1 MKYGIKNKEMYV
13 TMETI
18 LMEAKIEKDP
28 LFLAIEQGAGKI
40 KNNLNIVINPH
51 TRVKTRTW
59 IVEEYPCLILKETK
73 LMRTSVLIN
82 DISVNKQYKERLQ
95 DFLRLTLEYAIENK
109 NKKIGKNLKTYA
121 QAVGVKVIQ
130 KENTTNQGKQNE
142 GNNNSKNKNNKIK
155 GLEQT
160 IKNMEKQ
167 ITQLKE
173 IIAEVCDK
181 IVQDEG
187 FKRNIENQLKTVEEY

>member
-1 MKYGIKNKEMYV
+1 MI
-13 TMETI
+13 
-18 LMEAKIEKDP
+18 
-28 LFLAIEQGAGKI
+28 
-40 KNNLNIVINPH
+40 
-51 TRVKTRTW
+51 
-59 IVEEYPCLILKETK
+59 
-73 LMRTSVLIN
+73 
-82 DISVNKQYKERLQ
+82 
-95 DFLRLTLEYAIENK
+95 LEYAVENQ

-167 ITQLKE
+167 IMQLKE

-187 FKRNIENQLKTVEEY
+187 FKRNIENQLKTVEEYSTAQNNKNKEDQIQDNEVMQYADKNTKQVKWDKTINVDQKNKSNWLHKTLNIRKNPRTPYENITGDIYKGVNWVMQKNKKPKTINQNE

>member
-1 MKYGIKNKEMYV
+1 M
-13 TMETI
+13 
-18 LMEAKIEKDP
+18 
-28 LFLAIEQGAGKI
+28 
-40 KNNLNIVINPH
+40 
-51 TRVKTRTW
+51 
-59 IVEEYPCLILKETK
+59 
-73 LMRTSVLIN
+73 
-82 DISVNKQYKERLQ
+82 
-95 DFLRLTLEYAIENK
+95 
-109 NKKIGKNLKTYA
+109 KTYT

-187 FKRNIENQLKTVEEY
+187 FKRNIENQLKTVEEYSTAQNNKNKEDQIQDNEVMQYADKNTKQVKWDKTINVDQKNKSNWLHKMLNIRKKSKNTI